1 MAGKKSPGLWIETGV
16 DGKICAFMVDLDG
29 QEKRLP
35 PITPAEALVG
45 ATEIDYGTYRQEIQK
60 LYEEHPLFE
69 DKLDISM
76 LDLEDLAAEALMLP
90 SMLQEI
96 DPLGFF
102 EVGWFLDQALRTKD
116 DGSALFLLRAG
127 RRLLRILEIP
137 IRTQIRLRNIME
149 MTFDGME
156 RATQQERF
164 EKLRGVYP
172 NIAAFCDPSRLA
184 DYENV
189 PLQLRAASV
198 FQLRLAELLLY
209 FQQDKRRIA
218 RCDYCWNYFI
228 PRTRAATRYCDRI
241 FEGQSCKKRG
251 ANLKRKRGPEQ
262 NDALR
267 LFKQLRDR
275 MYARALRYE
284 DAPESQRKKLIP
296 MTSLQYGDWEENAR
310 AARREYVAG
319 KITAEEFLRRI
330 DTTHELESYVTVKQE
345 LPPEESIWQKRVA
358 ADLDFDPVWQYPASF
373 MELDLREDHPQWRD
387 LTAEDWIRKAQ
398 KGHQSLRNQYGKKPD
413 KPPAEDTD
421 KE

>member
-1 MAGKKSPGLWIETGV
+1 MADKKSPGLWIETGV

-35 PITPAEALVG
+35 PITPAEDLVG
-45 ATEIDYGTYRQEIQK
+45 AAEIDYGTYRQEIQK

-241 FEGQSCKKRG
+241 FEGQNCKKRG

-358 ADLDFDPVWQYPASF
+358 ADLDFDPERQYPSSLMLLDLSKPSDDPQWQY
-373 MELDLREDHPQWRD
+373 
-387 LTAEDWIRKAQ
+387 LTAEELIRKDQ
-398 KGHQSLRNQYGKKPD
+398 EGHQSLKDQYSK
-413 KPPAEDTD
+413 
-421 KE
+421 

>member
-35 PITPAEALVG
+35 PITPAEDLVG
-45 ATEIDYGTYRQEIQK
+45 AAEIDYGTYRQEIQK